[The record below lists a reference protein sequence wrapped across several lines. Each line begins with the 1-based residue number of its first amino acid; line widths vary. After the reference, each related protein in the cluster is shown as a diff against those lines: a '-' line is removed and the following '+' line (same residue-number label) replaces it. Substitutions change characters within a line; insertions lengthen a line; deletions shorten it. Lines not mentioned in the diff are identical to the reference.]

1 VTLNSNDPLSVPV
14 INPNLLGSELDFAI
28 MREAVKSAI
37 HFTTA
42 PVWKNYVISPVG
54 VNHTSTDAEIDD
66 FIRESGGSVF
76 HPAGTASMSPKGA
89 KWGVVDPNLSV
100 KGLSGLRVV
109 DLSVA
114 VSRQLPIS
122 LLY

>member
-1 VTLNSNDPLSVPV
+1 
-14 INPNLLGSELDFAI
+14 
-28 MREAVKSAI
+28 
-37 HFTTA
+37 
-42 PVWKNYVISPVG
+42 

-89 KWGVVDPNLSV
+89 TWGVVDPNLNV

-114 VSRQLPIS
+114 VSRQLPIF